1 MPTIKE
7 QEKELLS
14 SYMSTGNKEKKR
26 ELVSSL
32 TPLIRSQVGKY
43 TNSGLP
49 YQALE
54 LEGKRLTS
62 EAIESYDPSF
72 DTQLNTHVTNY
83 LRKLSRFTNQYQNV
97 GHIPEP
103 RALMLGKYDVIY
115 SNLEESKGREP
126 TVSELSDSM
135 QVPQA
140 EIERLQKE
148 QRNDLS
154 IEAVG
159 EADETGGFYTYVMP
173 DIEDPMAREAVE
185 FVYFDAEPVD
195 KKILEYMF
203 GLGGTQRITSKE
215 IKAKLN
221 LTESDLRKRR
231 QHLAKEIKS
240 LI

>member
-1 MPTIKE
+1 MLSRKD
-7 QEKELLS
+7 QEKILLDD
-14 SYMSTGNKEKKR
+14 YMKTKDREKRR
-26 ELVSSL
+26 ELIFSL

-62 EAIESYDPSF
+62 EAIDSYDPSF
-72 DTQLNTHVTNY
+72 GTQLNTHVTNH

-103 RALMLGKYDVIY
+103 RALMLGRYQVLF
-115 SNLEESKGREP
+115 SNLEEEKGREP
-126 TVSELSDSM
+126 TVAELADAL
-135 QVPQA
+135 QVPQV
-140 EIERLQKE
+140 EIDRLQRE

-154 IEAVG
+154 IG
-159 EADETGGFYTYVMP
+159 ITSGDEDSGGFYSYVMP
-173 DIEDPMAREAVE
+173 NIEDPKAREAVE
-185 FVYFDAEPVD
+185 FVYFDAGPID

-203 GLGGTQRITSKE
+203 GLGGTRILTSKE
-215 IKAKLN
+215 IKVRLN

-231 QHLAKEIKS
+231 QALAKEIK
-240 LI
+240 LLL

>member
-1 MPTIKE
+1 MPTRK
-7 QEKELLS
+7 EKEHELLYT
-14 SYMSTGNKEKKR
+14 YMDTGDKEKKK

-62 EAIESYDPSF
+62 EAIETYDPSY

-103 RALMLGKYDVIY
+103 RALMLGRYQVVF
-115 SNLEESKGREP
+115 SNLEEEKGREP
-126 TVSELSDSM
+126 TVAELADAL
-135 QVPQA
+135 QVPQV
-140 EIERLQKE
+140 EIERLQSE

-154 IEAVG
+154 IELPGADD
-159 EADETGGFYTYVMP
+159 EAGGFYTYVMP

-203 GLGGTQRITSKE
+203 GLGGTKKITAKE

-221 LTESDLRKRR
+221 LTESELRKRR
-231 QHLAKEIKS
+231 QKLAKEIKS
-240 LI
+240 LL

>member
-1 MPTIKE
+1 MPTRKE
-7 QEKELLS
+7 QEKELLY
-14 SYMSTGNKEKKR
+14 SYMDTGDKQKKK

-54 LEGKRLTS
+54 LEGKRLTG
-62 EAIESYDPSF
+62 EAIETYDPSF

-103 RALMLGKYDVIY
+103 RALMLGRYDVVF
-115 SNLEESKGREP
+115 SNLQDEKGREP
-126 TVSELSDSM
+126 TVSELSDAL

-140 EIERLQKE
+140 EIDRLQRE

-159 EADETGGFYTYVMP
+159 EADETGGFYSYVMP

-203 GLGGTQRITSKE
+203 GLGGTQRITAKE
-215 IKAKLN
+215 IKAKLD
-221 LTESDLRKRR
+221 LTESELRKRR
-231 QHLAKEIKS
+231 QRLANDIKS